1 LKEKVICTEPPHELL
16 VRRSC
21 GMGLRPMS
29 DSSRTIK
36 RGRWDIIVAA
46 AIIALGLGGWQR
58 CPAQPP
64 AGAQSTK
71 IIDEV
76 SRLELE
82 PDPNIPLPAVYME
95 PPTIREQIV
104 GGASEWKLFYFCKY
118 HTSDELKKIVHE
130 QFGSVIFDPK
140 GKSTRVV
147 DYGVS
152 SNPATN
158 QLIVRCPYK
167 EDVEAVLELLEQ
179 VDVPPVQVKI
189 DCLVSEI
196 YADKTLDHETTI
208 QIRDL
213 FGEDV
218 TLTPG
223 GMPFGQDVQ
232 ELLKEGGE
240 ILPAFPGAS
249 MREVS
254 RARMG
259 LQIGYMSTSHEFT
272 ALVDILESQ
281 GYLKILMRPSLEVV
295 NGKTASVMKSEHV
308 PLQKITKYVPAR
320 GEYYAQTETEYVD
333 VVDSLEIT
341 PHVFADGTIGLETT
355 ILLGSKSTPEGVK
368 QIPITTKKEIN
379 NKGNRIRR
387 GESLIIGGIRKSEK
401 RDVIRGVPI
410 LKDIPLL
417 GILFSGRD
425 FEERV
430 VETVFILTPTI
441 STGGIPREEMVEQVK
456 RKHEPPASE
465 SLQDTITD
473 PFGSRGREEQ
483 RQKELQEAERARSEA
498 EVETAEARHAARQ
511 AEATAQHA
519 KTQTVRVEEKAV
531 TAEKAAQAEIDKAK
545 AEAEQATA
553 QAKGAQQEIERL
565 KAEIKKAEEKA
576 AAAEKRARE
585 EIQKARAEAEEAKE
599 QAEQSKPAQKPQTEK
614 AGPDGKAEKTEEGK

>member
-1 LKEKVICTEPPHELL
+1 MNRSRWSIAVAAVVILL
-16 VRRSC
+16 GVGGLRRS
-21 GMGLRPMS
+21 
-29 DSSRTIK
+29 
-36 RGRWDIIVAA
+36 
-46 AIIALGLGGWQR
+46 
-58 CPAQPP
+58 PAQPP

-71 IIDEV
+71 IIDRV

-82 PDPNIPLPAVYME
+82 PDPNIPLPRVYTE
-95 PPTIREQIV
+95 PPQIIEQVV
-104 GGASEWKLFYFCKY
+104 GGESEWKLFYFCKY
-118 HTSDELKKIVHE
+118 HTSDELRQIVHE
-130 QFGSVIFDPK
+130 QFATKIFDKK
-140 GKSTRVV
+140 GKSTRMV
-147 DYGVS
+147 DYTVTS
-152 SNPATN
+152 SPATN
-158 QLIVRCPYK
+158 QLIVRCPHE
-167 EDVEAVLELLEQ
+167 EDVEAVLQLLER
-179 VDVPPVQVKI
+179 VDVPPIQVKI

-196 YADKTLDHETTI
+196 YADKTLDHETTL
-208 QIRDL
+208 QIKDL

-223 GMPFGQDVQ
+223 GMPFGEDVQ
-232 ELLKEGGE
+232 ELLKEGGTA
-240 ILPAFPGAS
+240 LPAFPGAS
-249 MREVS
+249 LREVS

-295 NGKTASVMKSEHV
+295 NGKTASVEKSEHV
-308 PLQKITKYVPAR
+308 PLQKITKTVPGA
-320 GEYYAQTETEYVD
+320 GGTTVVATQTEYVD
-333 VVDSLEIT
+333 VKDRLEIT

-368 QIPITTKKEIN
+368 QIPITTKKEID

-441 STGGIPREEMVEQVK
+441 STGGVPREDILEKIKE
-456 RKHEPPASE
+456 KHEPPVSASDK
-465 SLQDTITD
+465 LQDKITD
-473 PFGSRGREEQ
+473 PFGSGAREKQ
-483 RQKELQEAERARSEA
+483 RQQKLHEAERERSEA
-498 EVETAEARHAARQ
+498 QAETAEARAAARE
-511 AEATAQHA
+511 AEAAAQRA

-545 AEAEQATA
+545 TEAEQATT
-553 QAKGAQQEIERL
+553 QAKSAREEIEKL
-565 KAEIKKAEEKA
+565 KAQIKKAEEKA
-576 AAAEKRARE
+576 AAAEKRAQE
-585 EIQKARAEAEEAKE
+585 EIQKARAEAEQAKK
-599 QAEQSKPAQKPQTEK
+599 QAKKPKPDNN
-614 AGPDGKAEKTEEGK
+614 GGKKEEGK